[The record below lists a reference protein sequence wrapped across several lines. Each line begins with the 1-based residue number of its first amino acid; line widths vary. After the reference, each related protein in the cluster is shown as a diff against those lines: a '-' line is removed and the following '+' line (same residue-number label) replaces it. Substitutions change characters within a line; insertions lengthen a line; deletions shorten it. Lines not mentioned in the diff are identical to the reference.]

1 MRGNSLITPLWGKAE
16 SVLRLSSESVL
27 RLCSESVLRLIS
39 ESVLRLFRVMES
51 MEIGNKDTGQVFYWI
66 YRSKMVM
73 ESMEIGDKRRRTSVL
88 LYLKK
93 RIGHGE

>member
-1 MRGNSLITPLWGKAE
+1 MVSK
-16 SVLRLSSESVL
+16 
-27 RLCSESVLRLIS
+27 
-39 ESVLRLFRVMES
+39 
-51 MEIGNKDTGQVFYWI
+51 EIGNKDTGQVFYWI

-73 ESMEIGDKRRRTSVL
+73 ETMEIGDKRRRTSVL

>member
-1 MRGNSLITPLWGKAE
+1 MFGICPTPDFGICPTII
-16 SVLRLSSESVL
+16 SS
-27 RLCSESVLRLIS
+27 S